1 MCIRDRNEV
10 DHRVATHVDA
20 LHYRDYEYK
29 SYKANI
35 SLLRN
40 ADIYD
45 DDKILVGYTAYC
57 LECSDPLH
65 ENSSLYCDAC
75 DDDTFCCY
83 NCDQRIHEDDA
94 HEIAGR
100 FYCNNCCSFCGH
112 CNEYT
117 TDDMTEVND
126 RYGDSWYVCQ
136 NCLEENYCYCGDC
149 DAYFEKSNGCSLDD
163 GFHCNDCLE
172 EIYSICDGCGKY
184 VCNDDIES
192 IGDSCYC
199 SEDVYKRQALY

>member
-1 MCIRDRNEV
+1 
-10 DHRVATHVDA
+10 
-20 LHYRDYEYK
+20 
-29 SYKANI
+29 
-35 SLLRN
+35 
-40 ADIYD
+40 
-45 DDKILVGYTAYC
+45 
-57 LECSDPLH
+57 
-65 ENSSLYCDAC
+65 
-75 DDDTFCCY
+75 
-83 NCDQRIHEDDA
+83 
-94 HEIAGR
+94 
-100 FYCNNCCSFCGH
+100 
-112 CNEYT
+112 
-117 TDDMTEVND
+117 MTEVND

-199 SEDVYKRQALY
+199 SDCIDVIQSEGEEKQALVEYPESA